1 MVNSNPSIFIVAGEA
16 SGDMHGANLIK
27 ALKAAIPGVKVAGIG
42 GPKMREAG
50 LECLYAAEK
59 LAVVGLTEVITH
71 LKDIWLARQRA
82 RRFLST
88 QRPDLFIPIDY
99 PDFNFGLAAFAK
111 KLGIPV
117 LYYISPQ
124 VWAWRRNRVKKIA
137 KIVDKMAVILPFE
150 EEFYRRYGINA
161 TFVGHPLLDIMPP
174 PTPINLVNPTIG
186 LLPGSRRSEIKHI
199 LPLMLET
206 ASILHKKRPVLKF
219 VLPVAPTLDLGWL
232 KQFVHCYPYRLPL
245 SLEKASYELIQRCSF
260 LLVASGTATLET
272 AILER
277 PFVVIYRL
285 STLSYLL
292 GRMLVKVPYIGLVN
306 WVAGEKIIPE
316 FIQEKAKPALIAQYV
331 LETLANQEKIKQIKD
346 RLKRIRQCLGSPG
359 VAQRVA
365 QLARELVK

>member
-1 MVNSNPSIFIVAGEA
+1 MDSRPSIFIVAGEA
-16 SGDMHGANLIK
+16 SGDIHGANLIK
-27 ALKAAIPGVKVAGIG
+27 ALKDIIPDIRVVGIG
-42 GPKMREAG
+42 GPRMREVG

-82 RRFLST
+82 KRFLSI
-88 QRPDLFIPIDY
+88 QRPNLFIPIDY

-124 VWAWRRNRVKKIA
+124 VWAWRKGRVKKIA

-150 EEFYRRYGINA
+150 EGFYRRYGIKA
-161 TFVGHPLLDIMPP
+161 IFVGHPLLDVMPSSN
-174 PTPINLVNPTIG
+174 TTNPSPYLIG

-199 LPLMLET
+199 LTLMLET
-206 ASILHKKRPVLKF
+206 AGILYKKRPELKF
-219 VLPVAPTLDLGWL
+219 VLPVAPTLEVAWL
-232 KQFVHCYPYRLPL
+232 RQFINRYPYRFPL

-277 PFVVIYRL
+277 PFVIIYRL
-285 STLSYLL
+285 SSLSYLL
-292 GRMLVKVPYIGLVN
+292 GKMLVKVPYIGLVN
-306 WVAGEKIIPE
+306 WVAGKKIIPE
-316 FIQEKAKPALIAQYV
+316 FIQEEAKPTLIAQYV
-331 LETLANQEKIKQIKD
+331 LETLANQEKIEQIKD
-346 RLKRIRQCLGSPG
+346 RLKRIRQHLGKPG

-365 QLARELVK
+365 LLAKELMK